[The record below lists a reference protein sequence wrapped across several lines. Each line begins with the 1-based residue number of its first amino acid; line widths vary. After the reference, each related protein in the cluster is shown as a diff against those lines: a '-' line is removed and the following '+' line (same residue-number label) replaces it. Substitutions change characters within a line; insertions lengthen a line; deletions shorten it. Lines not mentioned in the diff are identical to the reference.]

1 MLNSFE
7 NSLWI
12 IGDKLWLIGFP
23 TTANLFINP
32 YESISSEFLSGLGI
46 LLSELLVIDLVDEFI
61 KGQIAVDLF
70 ASEDDLGVLSWS
82 DEDNVLFESIWSIAL
97 SR

>member
-1 MLNSFE
+1 M
-7 NSLWI
+7 
-12 IGDKLWLIGFP
+12 
-23 TTANLFINP
+23 
-32 YESISSEFLSGLGI
+32 
-46 LLSELLVIDLVDEFI
+46 LVIDLVDEFI